1 MTSTLHIHLL
11 GDFLLVLESEPVTTV
26 DWPRMQSML
35 AYLILHRDA
44 PRSRTHL
51 AFLFWP
57 DSTEE
62 QAHTNLRHLV
72 YRLRRTL
79 PNANSYLHAN
89 KQTLHWNPDVPW
101 TLDVADFERAI
112 AEADQAEQDGNLISM
127 RVALE
132 EAVKLYRGDLLLG
145 VYEECLL
152 SERERLRQ
160 QFLEALERLIVQM
173 ERERRYQEAIRVA
186 QQLLRVDPLHEATYR
201 TLMRLYAGS
210 DDRAAA
216 LRTYQ
221 TCVTVL
227 ERELAM
233 EPGELTQEAYHRLMQ
248 KDAPSVPLAASST
261 PLVGI
266 APLVGRTLEWSQL
279 QDTWQYTLDGH
290 LGMVVLSGEAG
301 IGKTRLAEE
310 LVAWVDRQGVATA
323 SAYCYPAEGALAY
336 APVVTWLRTDI
347 FKPGLAT
354 LADTWL
360 TEVARFV
367 PEVKGE
373 RPDLPD
379 PGPLLENWQR
389 QRLFEAL
396 ARAILSARQPL
407 LLLLEDL
414 QWCDHES
421 LEWLHYLLRF
431 DASAHVLVIG
441 TMRPEEVESSHPL
454 ESLLKTLRSRE
465 QVAEILLGPLSAVET
480 ATLAEHIAGQ
490 DLDQQEAADFYR
502 ETEGNPLFIV
512 ETLRMSGGKFK
523 AIERRSRS
531 DPGAVASRTQAV
543 IAARLELLSS
553 LGHELANQAAVIGR
567 AFTFQVLAQASRLD
581 EDSLVQGLDELWQR
595 RIIRE
600 QGIDAYDFSHDKLRE
615 VAYAS
620 LSTAH
625 RRLLHRRVAEALV
638 RVYANELD
646 EVSGQLASHYEQA
659 GIVDHAV
666 TSYQR
671 AAEVARRVYAN
682 AEAIAAYQ
690 RALALLES
698 APASEALPE
707 KIAQLH
713 QWLGDVLFLTGQ
725 YEEAKLDY
733 ERALSH
739 IPRHNLMWLAR
750 LHSQFGAIFI
760 EQHRYE
766 EALQAYSTAEVILGP
781 DLAQSTPERWQ
792 EWIRIQIRLMDI
804 HYMLG
809 HVDELSELVEKTRPI
824 VEQYGTPVQHAD
836 IYQCTMSLY
845 CRRDRYVYKEEYLS
859 YGRSALSA
867 IQETGDDLQIAWV
880 RFELGMGYLLYGD
893 LDAAE
898 EQLQIALAVEERT
911 GNVAKQ
917 NLCFTYLATL
927 YRKRGWVK
935 ETRDYASHALAIATA
950 LKLSPYIAMA
960 TANLAWVAWREG
972 KNAEAEQHGKAA
984 LELWQSSEMVYPFQ
998 WAALWPLIDIMLGQN
1013 ELSQAVD
1020 YVRRLLAPGQQLL
1033 PDVLTTVT
1041 ESALQAWDSGKSENA
1056 RTSLQ
1061 QAITLAQ
1068 EMGYL

>member
-11 GDFLLVLESEPVTTV
+11 GDFLLVLDSEPVTTV
-26 DWPRMQSML
+26 DWPRLQSML

-89 KQTLHWNPDVPW
+89 KQTLHWNPDGQW

-160 QFLEALERLIVQM
+160 QFLEALERLIVQL

-186 QQLLRVDPLHEATYR
+186 QRLLRVDPLHEATYR
-201 TLMRLYAGS
+201 SLMRLYAGS
-210 DDRAAA
+210 GDRAAA

-233 EPGELTQEAYHRLMQ
+233 EPGEPTQEAYQRLMQ
-248 KDAPSVPLAASST
+248 KAAPSVPLAAST
-261 PLVGI
+261 TTLVGI

-279 QDTWQYTLDGH
+279 QDAWQNTLDGH

-336 APVVTWLRTDI
+336 APVVTWLRTDV
-347 FKPGLAT
+347 FKPGLAA

-396 ARAILSARQPL
+396 ARAILSIRQPL

-431 DASAHVLVIG
+431 DASSHVLVIG

-454 ESLLKTLRSRE
+454 ESLLKTLRNGE
-465 QVAEILLGPLSAVET
+465 QVAEILLGPLSTVET

-512 ETLRMSGGKFK
+512 ETLRMTGGKFK
-523 AIERRSRS
+523 AIERRSRR
-531 DPGAVASRTQAV
+531 DPGAVASRIEAV

-600 QGIDAYDFSHDKLRE
+600 QGIDAYDFSHVKLRE
-615 VAYAS
+615 VAYDS
-620 LSTAH
+620 LSTAR
-625 RRLLHRRVAEALV
+625 RRLLHRRLAEALEGI
-638 RVYANELD
+638 YANELD
-646 EVSGQLASHYEQA
+646 EVCGQLASHYEQA
-659 GIVDHAV
+659 GFLERAIIC
-666 TSYQR
+666 YQR
-671 AAEVARRVYAN
+671 AAQVAQQVYAH
-682 AEAIAAYQ
+682 AEALAAYQ
-690 RALALLES
+690 RALALLEA
-698 APASEALPE
+698 APAREAQQE

-713 QWLGDVLFLTGQ
+713 EQVGEILFLTGQ
-725 YEEAKLDY
+725 YEEAKLVY
-733 ERALSH
+733 ERALSYMPNQDR
-739 IPRHNLMWLAR
+739 IWLAR
-750 LHSQFGAIFI
+750 LHRGIGEIFRAQQRS
-760 EQHRYE
+760 ED
-766 EALQAYSTAEVILGP
+766 ALQAYRTAEVTLGP
-781 DLAQSTPERWQ
+781 DPAQATPEEWQ
-792 EWIRIQIRLMDI
+792 EWIQIQTARKEI

-809 HVDELSELVEKTRPI
+809 HVAEMTEFVEKTRPI
-824 VEQYGTPVQHAD
+824 VEQYGTSAQRAEFF
-836 IYQCTMSLY
+836 MSILDL
-845 CRRDRYVYKEEYLS
+845 CFRRDRYVISEETLS
-859 YGRSALSA
+859 YARSALSTS
-867 IQETGDDLQIAWV
+867 QETGDELLIAWMQYN
-880 RFELGMGYLLYGD
+880 LGFAYLWRGEM
-893 LDAAE
+893 DAAE
-898 EQLQIALAVEERT
+898 EQLHFALAVQERT
-911 GNVAKQ
+911 GNVARQ
-917 NLCFTYLATL
+917 NLCLTYLATL

-935 ETRDYASHALAIATA
+935 ETRDYASRALNIATA
-950 LKLSPYIAMA
+950 LGLSPYIAMA

-972 KNAEAEQHGKAA
+972 RYAEAEQNGKAA

-998 WAALWPLIDIMLGQN
+998 WAALWPLIDIMLGQD
-1013 ELSQAVD
+1013 ELSLAID
-1020 YVRRLLAPGQQLL
+1020 YAHQLFASEQQLL
-1033 PDVLTTVT
+1033 PDVLTAVT
-1041 ESALQAWDSGKSENA
+1041 EAALQAWESGKPEIA

>member
-1 MTSTLHIHLL
+1 
-11 GDFLLVLESEPVTTV
+11 
-26 DWPRMQSML
+26 L
-35 AYLILHRDA
+35 AYLILHRNA

-79 PNANSYLHAN
+79 PNADSYLHAN
-89 KQTLHWNPDVPW
+89 KQSLHWNSDVPW

-145 VYEECLL
+145 VYEEWLL

-160 QFLEALERLIVQM
+160 QFLGALERLIVLL
-173 ERERRYQEAIRVA
+173 ERERQYQEAIRTA
-186 QQLLRVDPLHEATYR
+186 QQLLRVDPLQEATYR
-201 TLMRLYAGS
+201 SLMRLYAGS
-210 DDRAAA
+210 GDRAAA
-216 LRTYQ
+216 LRTYH

-233 EPGELTQEAYHRLMQ
+233 EPGASTQEAYHRIMQ
-248 KDAPSVPLAASST
+248 KNVPSAPLAAST
-261 PLVGI
+261 TTLVGI
-266 APLVGRTLEWSQL
+266 AALVGRTLEWARL
-279 QDTWQYTLDGH
+279 QDALQYTLGGH
-290 LGMVVLSGEAG
+290 PRMGMLSGEAG

-310 LVAWVDRQGVATA
+310 LMAWVDRQGVVTA

-336 APVVTWLRTDI
+336 APVAAWLRTDV
-347 FKPGLAT
+347 FKPGLAA

-360 TEVARFV
+360 IEVARFV

-396 ARAILSARQPL
+396 ARAILSVRQPL

-414 QWCDHES
+414 QWCDRES

-431 DASAHVLVIG
+431 DPRAHVLVIG
-441 TMRPEEVESSHPL
+441 TMRPEEVETSHPV

-490 DLDQQEAADFYR
+490 DLDQQKTTDFYR

-523 AIERRSRS
+523 AREHRSRS
-531 DPGAVASRTQAV
+531 DPGGVPTTIQAV

-567 AFTFQVLAQASRLD
+567 AFTFQVLAHASRLD
-581 EDSLVQGLDELWQR
+581 EDSLVEGLDELWQR

-600 QGIDAYDFSHDKLRE
+600 QGVDAYDFSHDKLRE
-615 VAYAS
+615 VTYAT
-620 LSTAH
+620 LSPAR
-625 RRLLHRRVAEALV
+625 RRLLHRRVAEALE
-638 RVYANELD
+638 RVYANNLD
-646 EVSGQLASHYEQA
+646 TVSGQMAWHYEQA
-659 GIVDHAV
+659 GIVDHAI

-671 AAEVARRVYAN
+671 AAEVAQRVYAN
-682 AEAIAAYQ
+682 AEALAAYR
-690 RALALLES
+690 RALALLE
-698 APASEALPE
+698 AVPASESQLD

-713 QWLGDVLFLTGQ
+713 QGVGDVLSLTGQ
-725 YEEAKLDY
+725 YDEAKLAY

-739 IPRHNLMWLAR
+739 IPNHDRIWQAR
-750 LHSQFGAIFI
+750 LHREFGAIFI

-766 EALQAYSTAEVILGP
+766 EALRAYITAEVILES
-781 DLAQSTPERWQ
+781 DSARSTPEEWR
-792 EWIRIQIRLMDI
+792 EWIRIQIRRMDI
-804 HYMLG
+804 HYMPG
-809 HVDELSELVEKTRPI
+809 HVDELTELIEKTRPI
-824 VEQYGTPVQHAD
+824 VEQYGTSVQRAD
-836 IYQCTMSLY
+836 FFQCMMSLCY
-845 CRRDRYVYKEEYLS
+845 RRDRYVVSEETLS
-859 YGRSALSA
+859 YGRSALST
-867 IQETGDDLQIAWV
+867 IQETGDELQIAWV
-880 RFELGMGYLLYGD
+880 QFELGFAYLWHGD

-898 EQLQIALAVEERT
+898 EHLHFALVVEERT
-911 GNVAKQ
+911 GNVSKQ
-917 NLCFTYLATL
+917 NLCLTYLATL
-927 YRKRGWVK
+927 YRKRGRVK
-935 ETRDYASHALAIATA
+935 ETRDYASRALTLATA
-950 LKLSPYIAMA
+950 MKLPAYIAMA

-972 KNAEAEQHGKAA
+972 KNAEAEQHGRAA
-984 LELWQSSEMVYPFQ
+984 LEFWQSSEMVYPFQ
-998 WAALWPLIDIMLGQN
+998 WAALWPFIDIMLGQD

-1020 YVRRLLAPGQQLL
+1020 YARRLFTPGQQLL
-1033 PDVLTTVT
+1033 PNVLTAIT
-1041 ESALQAWDSGKSENA
+1041 ESAIQAWDSGQPETV

-1061 QAITLAQ
+1061 QAIILAQ
-1068 EMGYL
+1068 ELGYL

>member
-11 GDFLLVLESEPVTTV
+11 GDFLLVLDNEPVTTI
-26 DWPRMQSML
+26 DWPRLQSML
-35 AYLILHRDA
+35 AYLTLHRNA
-44 PRSRTHL
+44 PKSRTHL

-79 PNANSYLHAN
+79 PNANAYLHTD

-101 TLDVADFERAI
+101 TLDVEGFERAI
-112 AEADQAEQDGNLISM
+112 AEADRAEQDGNLIAL

-132 EAVKLYRGDLLLG
+132 EAVKLYRGDLLPG
-145 VYEECLL
+145 IYEEWVFP
-152 SERERLRQ
+152 ERERLRQ
-160 QFLEALERLIVQM
+160 QFLQALERLIVQL
-173 ERERRYQEAIRVA
+173 ERERQYQEAIRVA

-201 TLMRLYAGS
+201 TLMRLNAGS
-210 DDRAAA
+210 GDRAAA

-227 ERELAM
+227 ERELAI
-233 EPGELTQEAYHRLMQ
+233 EPGDLTQEAYHRLLR
-248 KDAPSVPLAASST
+248 KAAPSVPLAASST

-266 APLVGRTLEWSQL
+266 APLVGRTVEWSQL
-279 QDTWQYTLDGH
+279 QDTWQYTLYGH

-310 LVAWVDRQGVATA
+310 LVASVDRQGVATA

-336 APVVTWLRTDI
+336 APIVTWLRNDV
-347 FKPGLAT
+347 FKSGLAT

-396 ARAILSARQPL
+396 ARVILSVRQPL

-414 QWCDHES
+414 QWCDQES

-431 DASAHVLVIG
+431 DPNAHVLVIG

-454 ESLLKTLRSRE
+454 GSLLKTLRSGE
-465 QVAEILLGPLSAVET
+465 QVAEIHLGSLNTVET
-480 ATLAEHIAGQ
+480 ATLAEYIAGQ

-523 AIERRSRS
+523 VIERRSRS
-531 DPGAVASRTQAV
+531 DPGAVASRIQAV

-553 LGHELANQAAVIGR
+553 LGRGLAKQAAVIGR

-581 EDSLVQGLDELWQR
+581 EDALVQGLDELWQR

-615 VAYAS
+615 VAYAT

-625 RRLLHRRVAEALV
+625 RRLLHRRVAEALE

-682 AEAIAAYQ
+682 VEAIAAYQ

-698 APASEALPE
+698 APASEVQPE

-725 YEEAKLDY
+725 YEEAKLVY

-739 IPRHNLMWLAR
+739 IPHHDLMWLSR

-781 DLAQSTPERWQ
+781 GLAQPTPEWWQ

-824 VEQYGTPVQHAD
+824 VEQYGTPIQHAD
-836 IYQCTMSLY
+836 LYQCMMSFY
-845 CRRDRYVYKEEYLS
+845 YRRDRYVILEEYLN
-859 YGRSALSA
+859 YGRSILSS
-867 IQETGDDLQIAWV
+867 IEETCDDLQIAWV
-880 RFELGMGYLLYGD
+880 RFELAFGYLWYGD

-898 EQLQIALAVEERT
+898 EQMHLVLDVEERT

-935 ETRDYASHALAIATA
+935 ETRDYASRALKVATA
-950 LKLSPYIAMA
+950 MKLSPYIAMA

-972 KNAEAEQHGKAA
+972 KSEEAELQCKAA

-998 WAALWPLIDIMLGQN
+998 WAALWPLLGLALAHDQFM
-1013 ELSQAVD
+1013 EAVD
-1020 YVRRLLAPGQQLL
+1020 HARTLLAPQQQAL
-1033 PDVLTTVT
+1033 PDTLNTLL
-1041 ESALQAWDSGKSENA
+1041 EAAIRSWDAGQLEAA
-1056 RTSLQ
+1056 RTYLG
-1061 QAITLAQ
+1061 QATSLAQ